1 MGGGAMRQKRPD
13 KRAIEI
19 ADFEQDGQKYT
30 AAISR
35 FPNGKIAEVFLSS
48 GKYGAAVHMHAQDLP
63 STSLA
68 LQFGVPVETILHAV
82 KGPIGRALELFAGIR
97 P

>member
-1 MGGGAMRQKRPD
+1 MRQKRPD
-13 KRAIEI
+13 RRAIEI
-19 ADFEQDGQKYT
+19 ADFEHGGQKYS

-48 GKYGAAVHMHAQDLP
+48 GKYGAAVHLHAQDSAVLC
-63 STSLA
+63 SLA

-82 KGPIGRALELFAGIR
+82 KGPIGHALALFAGAPR
-97 P
+97 

>member
-1 MGGGAMRQKRPD
+1 MRQKQANR
-13 KRAIEI
+13 RANEI
-19 ADFEQDGQKYT
+19 ADFEHGGQKYS

-48 GKYGAAVHMHAQDLP
+48 GKYGAAVHLHAQDSAVLC
-63 STSLA
+63 SLA

-82 KGPIGRALELFAGIR
+82 KGPIGHALALFAGVR